1 MPRILSSLLVVV
13 VLLTL
18 ISSVA
23 MAAPPPQDE
32 GETYVVQ
39 ADDWLSKLAD
49 KFLGDVFAWP
59 AIWVATNQKA
69 ETDDAYARIINP
81 NVIDVGQT
89 LYIPS
94 ADEAAAYL
102 AGPQPAEGELGSESN
117 PIIWSFVP
125 SGEMERVAAG
135 ADAVAD
141 LIFQE
146 TGLYVDTSVATEYAG
161 VIEAM
166 CSDPPKAQMA
176 SLATFAYVLAAEKG
190 CAETELVSV
199 RFGSPTY
206 NGQLIAGADTGI
218 TDVSQL
224 AGKTFCRPDPLST
237 SGWIIPMITMRA
249 AGINTD
255 TDLEVVDAGSH
266 DAVVSAVYNGDCD
279 AGATYVD
286 ARTRVEGDYPDV
298 MEKVNVIG
306 VTTDIPN
313 DGVQYVPSMPRDLR
327 DALNAALIKIAS
339 TEEGAAALNTAYQ
352 WEALEPHYDTFYD
365 PFRQVLDAAGMD
377 VEALQ

>member
-1 MPRILSSLLVVV
+1 MRRLISSLLLL
-13 VLLTL
+13 VLLLTVV
-18 ISSVA
+18 SSVA
-23 MAAPPPQDE
+23 VAAPPAQE

-59 AIWVATNQKA
+59 AIWGATNEKA
-69 ETDDAYARIINP
+69 DTDAAYTRILNP
-81 NVIDVGQT
+81 DLIEVGQT

-94 ADEAAAYL
+94 EAEAAALL
-102 AGPQPAEGELGSESN
+102 AGPKPAPGELGSEEN

-125 SGEMERVAAG
+125 SGEMERVAGG
-135 ADAVAD
+135 AESVAD
-141 LIFQE
+141 LIFKE
-146 TGLYVDTSVATEYAG
+146 TGLHVKTNVATEYAG

-166 CSDPPKAQMA
+166 CSDPPKAHMA
-176 SLATFAYVLAAEKG
+176 SLATFAYVLAAQKG
-190 CAETELVSV
+190 CAESELVSV

-206 NGQLIAGADTGI
+206 NGQIIAGANTGI
-218 TDVSQL
+218 TDVTQL

-237 SGWIIPMITMRA
+237 SGWIIPMLTMRA

-255 TDLEVVDAGSH
+255 TDLAQIVDAGSH
-266 DAVVSAVYNGDCD
+266 DAVVSAVYNGECD

-286 ARTRVEGDYPDV
+286 ARTRIEADNPDV

-313 DGVQYVPSMPRDLR
+313 DGVQYVPSFPRQLR
-327 DALNAALIKIAS
+327 DAINSALLKIAA
-339 TEEGAAALNTAYQ
+339 TEEGQEALNTAYQ
-352 WEALEPHYDTFYD
+352 WTALEPHYDTFYD

-377 VEALQ
+377 IEALQ